1 MTFWDLTSRLPGTE
15 WWMATV
21 LSESGW
27 WLALLFEFLFS
38 LSKLISDTDRDNFD
52 RILPILG
59 LEGEVGIVQE
69 V

>member
-1 MTFWDLTSRLPGTE
+1 
-15 WWMATV
+15 MATV

-38 LSKLISDTDRDNFD
+38 LSKIISDTDRDNFD